1 MTLQKILDRARDEL
15 FSHVNRCG
23 VLQAAPEDQE
33 SWMDETIE
41 YLGERF
47 PDLSESDLRD
57 LYAVGIRFCQ
67 PAKSYGTG
75 RAEESEDATDVEGEV
90 VEEVSVEAAIDAA

>member
-1 MTLQKILDRARDEL
+1 
-15 FSHVNRCG
+15 
-23 VLQAAPEDQE
+23 
-33 SWMDETIE
+33 MDETIE

-47 PDLSESDLRD
+47 PDLSETDLRD

-75 RAEESEDATDVEGEV
+75 RSEQSDETPEVEA